1 MSLEVTLARLNHIL
15 IPKTRAERD
24 RLRNSRLGRALQPLL
39 RLYESSTPEGALLF
53 TLMIVVGLLA
63 LDIEHSTTYQLW
75 SALTGVLSAALLLAR
90 RYTPGAARVEVRAPP
105 RVTVG
110 DEVTFSVYLHNDGKD
125 ALGEMRANG
134 PFLPWDGRWTSTPP
148 SVASIPAGGSVRT
161 EARARFIARG
171 EHHLDPFRAGRVVP
185 LGLALGP
192 NVHSAGCRF
201 VVVPRIANVT
211 HLATATGS
219 RHQRGGVAL
228 ASNTGESLDLRGVR
242 PYRAGDPLRDLH
254 AKSWARTGQPMVREY
269 QQEYYARIGV
279 VLDLDDEVSTEARRE
294 AAISLAAGVVGRLA
308 RGDAMVDLLVPGA
321 ALSEASVG
329 RSTGTFEH
337 ALDVLGCV
345 EATGGF
351 DADAVLARLA
361 RQGTRLSSA
370 VVILVA
376 WDDARKRFLDRLEA
390 LGAGVRAFLVTRREN
405 PPSPDARVRTVSQR
419 VIERGREL
427 SL

>member
-1 MSLEVTLARLNHIL
+1 MNLEVRLARLNHIL

-24 RLRNSRLGRALQPLL
+24 RLRNSRLGRASRPLI
-39 RLYESSTPEGALLF
+39 RLYESSTPEGGALFALVV
-53 TLMIVVGLLA
+53 VVGLLA
-63 LDIEHSTTYQLW
+63 LDIEHSSTYQLW
-75 SALTGVLSAALLLAR
+75 SLLTGALTAALVFAR

-105 RVTVG
+105 RATVG
-110 DEVTFSVYLHNDGKD
+110 DEVTFSVFVHNDGTE

-148 SVASIPAGGSVRT
+148 SIASIPAGGSVRA
-161 EARARFIARG
+161 ESRARFIARG

-201 VVVPRIANVT
+201 VVVPRIANVARF
-211 HLATATGS
+211 ATAEGS

-279 VLDLDDEVSTEARRE
+279 VLDVDDDVSTEPRRE
-294 AAISLAAGVVGRLA
+294 AAISLAAGVVRRLA
-308 RGDAMVDLLVPGA
+308 RGDALVDLLVPGTSM
-321 ALSEASVG
+321 SEASIG

-337 ALDVLGCV
+337 ALD
-345 EATGGF
+345 
-351 DADAVLARLA
+351 
-361 RQGTRLSSA
+361 
-370 VVILVA
+370 
-376 WDDARKRFLDRLEA
+376 
-390 LGAGVRAFLVTRREN
+390 
-405 PPSPDARVRTVSQR
+405 
-419 VIERGREL
+419 
-427 SL
+427 